1 MITIAVAIQK
11 GGSAKTTTAINLGA
25 ILRDMGKSVLLID
38 LDPQA
43 NLTQSMGLLDE
54 PEPNIY
60 HLLHREAKGED
71 VLLNQAI
78 YECQG
83 IDLIPASLELA
94 GAEMELVS
102 IYGREKLLQSLLKSA
117 TKNYDY
123 ILIDCPPALGM
134 LTVNAL
140 TASDYV
146 LMPLQA
152 EFLPLKGVHSF
163 MRSLEKV
170 QKQLNPDIKV
180 LGLLLTK
187 YDQRKNLN
195 RQVLEVLK
203 RNYGSKVF
211 DTCIR
216 SNIALA
222 QAQEKGIDIFKFA
235 SNSNGAMDYRSFA
248 AEFLDR
254 TLKK

>member
-1 MITIAVAIQK
+1 MITIAIAIQK
-11 GGSAKTTTAINLGA
+11 GGSAKTTTAVNLGT
-25 ILRDMGKSVLLID
+25 ILHQQGKKVLLID

-60 HLLHREAKGED
+60 HLLHLEAKGED
-71 VLLNQAI
+71 VQLNQAI
-78 YECQG
+78 HQSQG
-83 IDLIPASLELA
+83 IDLVPASLELA
-94 GAEMELVS
+94 EAEMELVS
-102 IYGREKLLQSLLKSA
+102 IYSREKLLQRLLKPVS
-117 TKNYDY
+117 KEYDY
-123 ILIDCPPALGM
+123 VLIDCPPALGL
-134 LTVNAL
+134 LTINAL

-152 EFLPLKGVHSF
+152 EFLPLKGVESF
-163 MRSLEKV
+163 MRSLKKV
-170 QKQLNPDIKV
+170 KKQLNDHIEV

-203 RNYGSKVF
+203 KNYGSMVF

-216 SNIALA
+216 TNIA
-222 QAQEKGIDIFKFA
+222 QAQEKGIDIFKY
-235 SNSNGAMDYRSFA
+235 SPSSNGARDYREFA
-248 AEFLDR
+248 IEFLNR
-254 TLKK
+254 IKSMKK